1 MDEEVY
7 YSLLVITCAL
17 RSFHLA
23 LIVCEG
29 ANRFQNLHS
38 EIKDWYFILI

>member
-7 YSLLVITCAL
+7 NSLLVITCAL
-17 RSFHLA
+17 RTFHSA
-23 LIVCEG
+23 LTVCED

-38 EIKDWYFILI
+38 EIKDWYFISI